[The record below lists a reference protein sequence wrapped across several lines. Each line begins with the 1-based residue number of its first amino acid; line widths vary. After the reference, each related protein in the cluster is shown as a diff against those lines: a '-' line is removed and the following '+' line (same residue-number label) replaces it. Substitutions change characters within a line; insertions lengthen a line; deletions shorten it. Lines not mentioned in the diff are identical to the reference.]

1 MENLVDFAL
10 EERYKSIKHLGDRLS
25 EFSTFIDWERF
36 RTVVGDIYQNQ
47 TEQGGRPNM
56 DIVLMIKMLVLQS
69 MYNLSDPELERQAN
83 DRISFMK
90 FLDYPEK
97 IPDQT
102 TVWYFRERLA
112 KTGKDKAIW
121 EELQRQLDAK
131 GLKIRKGT
139 IQDATFITADPGHAS
154 TDTPREEDAK
164 TRRSRDGTWTKKGKK
179 SYFGYKLHTKED
191 CDFGL
196 IRALEVTTAST
207 HDSQVDLSKEGEVI
221 YRDRRYF
228 GTKTNGFN
236 ATMQRGVR
244 GHPIGIRDILRN
256 ARISRI
262 RSPGERP
269 YAIIKNVFHSA
280 HTRVTTVLRV
290 HAKMVFTAFTFNLFQ
305 LATLKKQGVL
315 ERMLSI
321 KF

>member
-1 MENLVDFAL
+1 MESLVDFAL
-10 EERYKSIKHLGDRLS
+10 QERYKNVKKLGDRLE
-25 EFSTFIDWERF
+25 EFATLIDWGSF
-36 RTVVGDIYQNQ
+36 SQVVGDIYNNT

-56 DIVLMIKMLVLQS
+56 DTVLMVKLLVLQS

-90 FLDYPEK
+90 FLGFPEK

-121 EELQRQLDAK
+121 NEHQRQLDAK
-131 GLKIRKGT
+131 GLEIRKGT
-139 IQDATFITADPGHAS
+139 IQDATFITADPGHA
-154 TDTPREEDAK
+154 TGDTPRGDQAK
-164 TRRSRDGTWTKKGKK
+164 TRRSKDGTFTKKGKK

-196 IRALEVTTAST
+196 IRALDVTTAST
-207 HDSQVDLSKEGEVI
+207 HDSQIDLSEKGEVI
-221 YRDRRYF
+221 YRDRGYF
-228 GTKTNGFN
+228 GAESKGFN

-244 GHPIGIRDILRN
+244 GHPIGIQDQLRN

-269 YAIIKNVFHSA
+269 YAVIKNVFHSA

-290 HAKMVFTAFTFNLFQ
+290 HVKMLFAAFSFDLFQ
-305 LATLKKQGVL
+305 LSTLRKQGVL
-315 ERMLSI
+315 
-321 KF
+321 